1 MPDPL
6 TIVLIVLWFL
16 IVLINARSFY
26 DTHIRRRF
34 ASSIP
39 IIGGLLGAVGCY
51 QIPSLRKWCWVPVLL
66 DYGSITFLLALPRV
80 VRELWQTSR
89 LNLVHEFTGKDHHKE
104 VKIRLYKAG
113 VFTLKHQFARPKRS
127 AGLLTASRIGSW
139 SATDGTIVL
148 TDGED
153 SLTLQ
158 PLGETWKVNRSTS
171 HYRNDSELA
180 IAHLEFQETR

>member
-6 TIVLIVLWFL
+6 TIALIVLWFL

-39 IIGGLLGAVGCY
+39 IIGGLLGVAGCY
-51 QIPSLRKWCWVPVLL
+51 QIPSLRQWCWVPVLL

-89 LNLVHEFTGKDHHKE
+89 INLVHEFTGKDYNKE

-113 VFTLKHQFARPKRS
+113 VFTLKLQFVRPKRS
-127 AGLLTASRIGSW
+127 AGLLAASRIGSW

-148 TDGED
+148 TEGED

-158 PLGETWKVNRSTS
+158 QLGETWKVNRSTS
-171 HYRNDSELA
+171 QYRNGSELA